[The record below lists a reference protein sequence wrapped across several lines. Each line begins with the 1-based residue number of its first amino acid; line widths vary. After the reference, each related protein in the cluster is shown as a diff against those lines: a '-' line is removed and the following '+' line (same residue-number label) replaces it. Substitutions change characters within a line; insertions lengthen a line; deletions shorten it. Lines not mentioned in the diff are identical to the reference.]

1 MACARNCILG
11 RSKERA
17 SPSVWTRRF
26 SHSFERL
33 SPRLSWRSAA
43 TSLQR
48 REEGGGYKKGRS
60 NFVAQVGVY
69 YCRHNTTK
77 RRESGPA
84 ILRSILEQRLL
95 KVLTPPPPSST
106 CCRLLY
112 SAFLNQ
118 RGGWKRRSAPK
129 GYLLSPFVFKDSKLR
144 KRKGSHRS
152 QGKPDL
158 V

>member
-95 KVLTPPPPSST
+95 KVLTPPPSLHLLLPAAACFTLRSST
-106 CCRLLY
+106 KEVVGSEEVY
-112 SAFLNQ
+112 Q
-118 RGGWKRRSAPK
+118 RATFSPS
-129 GYLLSPFVFKDSKLR
+129 LSP
-144 KRKGSHRS
+144 
-152 QGKPDL
+152 
-158 V
+158 